1 MKAGPSATLVSI
13 EPPWAQMTVSLTA
26 SPPSLPTSTLHRVS
40 PPSSLAGRPSCF
52 IWRAIGA
59 ACGAE
64 PPKKIARGRPALG
77 VGRGG
82 QKFGGEAQLLHLA
95 RHRRGLRRVAAK
107 KDRLRLPGLEAG
119 QDGQEVG
126 GLVGG

>member
-52 IWRAIGA
+52 IWRGM
-59 ACGAE
+59 
-64 PPKKIARGRPALG
+64 
-77 VGRGG
+77 
-82 QKFGGEAQLLHLA
+82 
-95 RHRRGLRRVAAK
+95 RRVAAK

-119 QDGQEVG
+119 QDGQEIG
-126 GLVGG
+126 GLVGGELLAHQGQSLLFGILG